1 MIENNIKPSFKGL
14 FKIQDSRILQAEQNF
29 SKNLYNKLGQI
40 CYDEYVSRIDIADG
54 AFLISD
60 KSRDA
65 NIFSKLLKEGIN
77 FLYKNIDIDE
87 INLHN
92 VEKLNDYF
100 PKIKKEQNKITYKLP
115 TAQKYWLN

>member
-1 MIENNIKPSFKGL
+1 MIENNIQPSFKGL
-14 FKIQDSRILQAEQNF
+14 FKIQDRRVLQAEQNF
-29 SKNLYNKLGQI
+29 SRNLYNKLGQI
-40 CYDEYVSRIDIADG
+40 CYDEYVSRVDMADG

-100 PKIKKEQNKITYKLP
+100 PKIKKEQNKITFKLP